1 MKGQWGLIISLIVAI
16 IISVFA
22 IINVESVP
30 VNYLFGVA
38 EWPLILV
45 ILGSVLMG
53 ALIAGA
59 IGMFRIYQLQ
69 IELKRIKQIVVVTS
83 SGENGDHIQENNKHE
98 ENINKN

>member
-1 MKGQWGLIISLIVAI
+1 MKGQWGLIISLIIAI

-22 IINVESVP
+22 IINVDSVP

-59 IGMFRIYQLQ
+59 IGMVRIYQLQ
-69 IELKRIKQIVVVTS
+69 TELKRIKRIKTASETS
-83 SGENGDHIQENNKHE
+83 AEDIPLQADEENK
-98 ENINKN
+98 ENINEK